1 MHCTW
6 NMYSTHEC
14 TNLQCK
20 SSKQLQRLCFTH
32 RRIDLINAAAYNVD
46 SKRSMQ
52 EQAAQDNFPYP
63 CFRCTENFTITNHAV
78 RSRDYANYIFASLC
92 YWQRNSHDTFMPGL
106 YEIQAKIVTFL
117 PHVHKPSPM
126 YDNNALTL
134 MGDIQSNG
142 NDTESSQKLQRL
154 EFDHDFRDLQNQ
166 APAKITIAG
175 LVCGRNQHAKTF
187 TVSIS
192 QSISGL
198 SDLAPLTI
206 DIMVDPSDSSIPTQI
221 LPDLN
226 TIVMFSARI
235 MNIVHDTLRITN
247 EDHSFFYSSQHSVT
261 EETKNATS
269 QT

>member
-1 MHCTW
+1 L
-6 NMYSTHEC
+6 E
-14 TNLQCK
+14 
-20 SSKQLQRLCFTH
+20 
-32 RRIDLINAAAYNVD
+32 
-46 SKRSMQ
+46 
-52 EQAAQDNFPYP
+52 
-63 CFRCTENFTITNHAV
+63 
-78 RSRDYANYIFASLC
+78 
-92 YWQRNSHDTFMPGL
+92 
-106 YEIQAKIVTFL
+106 
-117 PHVHKPSPM
+117 
-126 YDNNALTL
+126 
-134 MGDIQSNG
+134 
-142 NDTESSQKLQRL
+142 RL
-154 EFDHDFRDLQNQ
+154 EFDHDFRELQNQ

-175 LVCGRNQHAKTF
+175 LVCCRNEHAKTF

-235 MNIVHDTLRITN
+235 MNIVHDTLRVTN

-261 EETKNATS
+261 EKTKNATS